1 MSSPLRRVSLT
12 TRRRPLPQAAAPF
25 GPRRR
30 PRRRTLTMAVLAA
43 VVAGFLAAPAQAVP
57 PPAAERS
64 GLQNALSDLADLPGG
79 PPGAIAVVRRGDR
92 METFRAGVAEVG
104 TDRIPQ
110 IGDSIRLASVSKAFG
125 GVVALALVDR
135 GQLSLDDTIGRRLP
149 SLPAAWGCVTLRE
162 LLNHTSGLPD
172 YVSSPRFQSEFAAH
186 PHHVFDSRHLLDYVA
201 DRPLL
206 FTPGSAYHYSN
217 SDNIAVALMTEA
229 VTGRRYEDLLRTD
242 VLEPLGLNRTS
253 LPQGSR
259 LQRPYLHGYVVNP
272 PARPTDVST
281 AFGMSG
287 LWAAGGM
294 VSTPRDLNRFI
305 AADAGGELL
314 SPATHEQQFRFM
326 DGRSQPSGPGRNEA
340 GLAIFRYTT
349 PCGVV
354 YGHTG
359 NVQGYTQFAAATADG
374 SRSVTL
380 SLSEQLSD
388 NSAAPLVSRFRAVE
402 EQLVCR
408 AMKN

>member
-1 MSSPLRRVSLT
+1 MSSPLRRVSPT
-12 TRRRPLPQAAAPF
+12 TLCRPRP
-25 GPRRR
+25 R
-30 PRRRTLTMAVLAA
+30 PRRRTLAMAVLAA
-43 VVAGFLAAPAQAVP
+43 AVAGLLAAPAQAVP
-57 PPAAERS
+57 SPVAERS
-64 GLQNALSDLADLPGG
+64 GLQKALSDLVDLPGG
-79 PPGAIAVVRRGDR
+79 PPGVIAVVRRGDR
-92 METFRAGVAEVG
+92 VETFRAGVAEVG
-104 TDRIPQ
+104 SGRTPQ
-110 IGDSIRLASVSKAFG
+110 IDDSMRLASVSKAFG
-125 GVVALALVDR
+125 GVVALTLVDQ
-135 GQLSLDDTIGRRLP
+135 GLLSLDDTIGQRLP
-149 SLPAAWGCVTLRE
+149 SLPADWGCVTLRE

-172 YVSSPRFQSEFAAH
+172 YVSSPRFQHEFLTD
-186 PHHVFDSRHLLDYVA
+186 PHHVFDSRRLLDYVA

-206 FTPGSAYHYSN
+206 FDPGSAYHYSN

-242 VLEPLGLNRTS
+242 VLAPLRLDRTS

-259 LQRPYLHGYVVNP
+259 LPRPYLHGYVVDP
-272 PARPTDVST
+272 PAAPTDVST

-294 VSTPRDLNRFI
+294 VSTPGDLNRFI

-314 SPATHEQQFRFM
+314 SPATHAQQFRFV

-340 GLAIFRYTT
+340 GLALFRYTT

-374 SRSVTL
+374 RRSVTL

-388 NSAAPLVSRFRAVE
+388 SSAAPLVSRFRAAE

-408 AMKN
+408 AMEH

>member
-1 MSSPLRRVSLT
+1 MSSPLRRLCQT
-12 TRRRPLPQAAAPF
+12 TRRRP
-25 GPRRR
+25 R
-30 PRRRTLTMAVLAA
+30 PRPRTLATAALVA
-43 VVAGFLAAPAQAVP
+43 VVAGLLAAPAQAAP
-57 PPAAERS
+57 TPAAEPS
-64 GLQNALSDLADLPGG
+64 GLQKALSDLVDLPGG

-92 METFRAGVAEVG
+92 TETFRAGVAEVG
-104 TDRIPQ
+104 SHRTPQ
-110 IGDSIRLASVSKAFG
+110 IDDSMRLASVSKAFG
-125 GVVALALVDR
+125 GVAALVLVDH
-135 GQLSLDDTIGRRLP
+135 GLLGLDDTIGQRLP
-149 SLPAAWGCVTLRE
+149 SLPAAWDCVTLRE

-172 YVSSPRFQSEFAAH
+172 YASSPRFQNEFAAD
-186 PHHVFDSRHLLDYVA
+186 PHRVFDSRHLLDYVA

-206 FTPGSAYHYSN
+206 FDPGSAYHYSN

-242 VLEPLGLNRTS
+242 VLAPLGLDRTS

-259 LQRPYLHGYVVNP
+259 LPRPYLHGYVVDP

-314 SPATHEQQFRFM
+314 SPATHEQQFTFV
-326 DGRSQPSGPGRNEA
+326 DGRSQPSGPGRNQA

-349 PCGVV
+349 PCGVF

-388 NSAAPLVSRFRAVE
+388 SSAAPLVSRFRSAE